1 MEKVTIVWSGPYS
14 IDSARNRFRG
24 WEDFGIY
31 MITRKWG
38 EKERIIYIG
47 LVYWRTFA
55 DRIAE
60 HERDWLWA
68 LRGQIRVRVGKIQ
81 LKRGKKHS
89 IKRTEDIENLLIYA
103 YQPEYNEKGKAGYYG
118 REIEVVNRG
127 RRGPLDEI
135 VYSEDY
141 R

>member
-1 MEKVTIVWSGPYS
+1 M
-14 IDSARNRFRG
+14 
-24 WEDFGIY
+24 
-31 MITRKWG
+31 
-38 EKERIIYIG
+38 
-47 LVYWRTFA
+47 
-55 DRIAE
+55 
-60 HERDWLWA
+60 
-68 LRGQIRVRVGKIQ
+68 RVGKIQ